1 MYIWEVL
8 KKTFKEFV
16 EDTPLNYSSTIA
28 FYVIFSL
35 PAILM
40 IVVSIGGSAYE
51 DQVVRENLLTQ
62 IQNLF
67 GTESSTAVEKV
78 LENASASGSGFL
90 TKVVGF
96 IALGFS
102 ATTVFISLQDGINRI
117 WNIKSKPEKDWVNF
131 LKNRLLSLAMVVS
144 IGFLLLVSLGVDTFL
159 AVFKEFIESNFSE
172 LTFFVVSGI
181 NLLFSFLVITL
192 VFALIFKILPDAVVQ
207 WKDVWIG
214 AVFTTLLFVTGKFL
228 MGLYLGSSALGS
240 VYGAAGSLVLLLLWV
255 YFSAIIA
262 LLGAQFTFVFAR
274 ERGRH
279 ITPKKHAVFIE
290 QVEQERED

>member
-1 MYIWEVL
+1 MFIWEIL

-16 EDTPLNYSSTIA
+16 KDTPLNYGSTIA

-40 IVVSIGGSAYE
+40 IVVSIGSSAYE
-51 DQVVRENLLTQ
+51 DQIVRENLLTQ

-67 GTESSTAVEKV
+67 GNESSVAVEKI

-90 TKVVGF
+90 TKLVGF

-102 ATTVFISLQDGINRI
+102 ATTVFISLQDGINRV
-117 WNIKSKPEKDWVNF
+117 WNIKPKPEKDWVNF

-144 IGFLLLVSLGVDTFL
+144 IGFLLLVSLGVDTLL

-192 VFALIFKILPDAVVQ
+192 VFALVFKILPDAVVQ

-214 AVFTTLLFVTGKFL
+214 AAFTTLLFVLGKFL
-228 MGLYLGSSALGS
+228 MGFYLGSSALGS

-255 YFSAIIA
+255 FFSAIIA
-262 LLGAQFTFVFAR
+262 LLGAQFTFVYAR

-279 ITPKKHAVFIE
+279 IQPKKHAVFIE
-290 QVEQERED
+290 QVEKEKE

>member
-1 MYIWEVL
+1 MYLWEIL
-8 KKTFKEFV
+8 KKTFREFV

-40 IVVSIGGSAYE
+40 IIVSIGGSAYE
-51 DQVVRENLLTQ
+51 DQVVRENLLSQ

-67 GTESSTAVEKV
+67 GAESSSAVEKV
-78 LENASASGSGFL
+78 LENASASGSGFF
-90 TKVVGF
+90 TKLVGF

-102 ATTVFISLQDGINRI
+102 ATTVFISLQDGINRV
-117 WNIKSKPEKDWVNF
+117 WNIKPKPEKDWVNF
-131 LKNRLLSLAMVVS
+131 LKNRLISLAMVVS

-159 AVFKEFIESNFSE
+159 AVFKEFIESSFSE

-181 NLLFSFLVITL
+181 NLVFSFLVITL

-214 AVFTTLLFVTGKFL
+214 AAFTTFLFVLGKFL
-228 MGLYLGSSALGS
+228 MGFYLGSSALGS

-255 YFSAIIA
+255 FFSAIIA
-262 LLGAQFTFVFAR
+262 LLGAQFTFVYAR
-274 ERGRH
+274 ERGRS

-290 QVEQERED
+290 QVERERE

>member
-1 MYIWEVL
+1 MYVWEIL
-8 KKTFKEFV
+8 KKTIKEFV

-67 GTESSTAVEKV
+67 GSESSAAVEKV
-78 LENASASGSGFL
+78 LENASASGSGFI
-90 TKVVGF
+90 TKLVGF

-117 WNIKSKPEKDWVNF
+117 WNIKPKPEKDWVNF
-131 LKNRLLSLAMVVS
+131 LKNRLISLAMVVS
-144 IGFLLLVSLGVDTFL
+144 IGFLLLVSLGIDTLL
-159 AVFKEFIESNFSE
+159 AVFQDFIESSFSE
-172 LTFFVVSGI
+172 LTFLVVSGI

-192 VFALIFKILPDAVVQ
+192 VFALIFKILPDALVQ

-214 AVFTTLLFVTGKFL
+214 AAFTTFLFISGKFL
-228 MGLYLGSSALGS
+228 MGFYLGSSAFGS

-255 YFSAIIA
+255 FFSAIIA
-262 LLGAQFTFVFAR
+262 LLGAQFTFVYAR

-279 ITPKKHAVFIE
+279 IKPKKHAVFIE
-290 QVEQERED
+290 QVEKEKE

>member
-1 MYIWEVL
+1 MYIWEIL

-90 TKVVGF
+90 TKIVGF
-96 IALGFS
+96 VALLFS

-117 WNIKSKPEKDWVNF
+117 WNIKPKPEKDWVNF

-144 IGFLLLVSLGVDTFL
+144 IGFLLLVSLGVDTLL

-172 LTFFVVSGI
+172 LTFFVISGI

-214 AVFTTLLFVTGKFL
+214 AAFTTLLFVSGKFL
-228 MGLYLGSSALGS
+228 MGFYLGSSALGS

-255 YFSAIIA
+255 FFSAIIA
-262 LLGAQFTFVFAR
+262 LLGAQFTFVYAR
-274 ERGRH
+274 ERGRD

-290 QVEQERED
+290 QVEKEKE

>member
-1 MYIWEVL
+1 MYLWEIL
-8 KKTFKEFV
+8 KKTFREFV

-40 IVVSIGGSAYE
+40 IIVSIGGSAYE
-51 DQVVRENLLTQ
+51 DQVVRENLLSQ

-67 GTESSTAVEKV
+67 GAESSSAVEKV
-78 LENASASGSGFL
+78 LENASASGSGFF
-90 TKVVGF
+90 TKLVGF

-102 ATTVFISLQDGINRI
+102 ATTVFISLQDGINRV
-117 WNIKSKPEKDWVNF
+117 WNIKPKPEKDWVNF
-131 LKNRLLSLAMVVS
+131 LKNRLISLAMVVS

-159 AVFKEFIESNFSE
+159 AVFKEFIESSFSE

-181 NLLFSFLVITL
+181 NLVFSFLVITL

-214 AVFTTLLFVTGKFL
+214 AAFTTLLFVLGKFL
-228 MGLYLGSSALGS
+228 MGFYLGSSALGS

-255 YFSAIIA
+255 FFSAIIA
-262 LLGAQFTFVFAR
+262 LLGAQFTFVYAR
-274 ERGRH
+274 ERGRS

-290 QVEQERED
+290 QVERERE

>member
-144 IGFLLLVSLGVDTFL
+144 IGFLLLVSLG
-159 AVFKEFIESNFSE
+159 
-172 LTFFVVSGI
+172 
-181 NLLFSFLVITL
+181 
-192 VFALIFKILPDAVVQ
+192 
-207 WKDVWIG
+207 
-214 AVFTTLLFVTGKFL
+214 
-228 MGLYLGSSALGS
+228 
-240 VYGAAGSLVLLLLWV
+240 
-255 YFSAIIA
+255 
-262 LLGAQFTFVFAR
+262 
-274 ERGRH
+274 
-279 ITPKKHAVFIE
+279 
-290 QVEQERED
+290 